1 VPHFDAASDAE
12 RDAVMDEYMAV
23 LARMHALDVEPVAD
37 RGVMRASSPAQAGRL
52 GMEVYE
58 RGYRQTKQ
66 RPDPFL
72 EFCLGWL
79 VRNPLPDRGREA
91 VVVWDS
97 GQFHHA
103 NGRLV
108 AVLDLE
114 LGHIGDPMMDLAGF
128 RMRDTVLGLGDMNA
142 LYQRY
147 EVHGGWPVDIE
158 AVQHHHFAFT
168 LSNQLAFHSAL
179 AVPTPDTDYMTNM
192 QWCSETNLFAIEAL
206 AEILGIDEL
215 ETVDVPA
222 PRASPVAGAHEHLVR
237 SLRRVDIDDEFQR
250 HQIRIAFRLARH
262 LQRFDEIGD
271 ALTEA
276 DLDDLR
282 PRLGRRPGTWQE
294 GDAALEQFVLDD
306 RGAHDVQ
313 LVQFFHRRYLR
324 YKMLLGPAGSAM
336 ATHHPIQRFDA

>member
-1 VPHFDAASDAE
+1 MRFQEVLEDQGIPVPHVYGWSDDPRAFVTERVKGVPHFDAASDAE

-222 PRASPVAGAHEHLVR
+222 PRPAWGSTI
-237 SLRRVDIDDEFQR
+237 SL
-250 HQIRIAFRLARH
+250 
-262 LQRFDEIGD
+262 
-271 ALTEA
+271 
-276 DLDDLR
+276 
-282 PRLGRRPGTWQE
+282 
-294 GDAALEQFVLDD
+294 
-306 RGAHDVQ
+306 
-313 LVQFFHRRYLR
+313 
-324 YKMLLGPAGSAM
+324 
-336 ATHHPIQRFDA
+336 